1 MSQYSQKIKDLLKML
16 KLEVDNEESLEKD
29 FESILK
35 MFDEL
40 SKTEALTE
48 SSNLSKKIINISD
61 LRIDEAVYANFR
73 KNLNG
78 QYLKVPSVSKKN

>member
-48 SSNLSKKIINISD
+48 SSSLSKKIINISD